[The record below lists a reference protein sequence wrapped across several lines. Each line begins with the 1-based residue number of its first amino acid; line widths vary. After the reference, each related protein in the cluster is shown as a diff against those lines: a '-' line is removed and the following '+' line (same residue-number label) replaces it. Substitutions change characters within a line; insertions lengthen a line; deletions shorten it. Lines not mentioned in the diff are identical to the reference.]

1 MKNNELMSVSV
12 RGLLSNQTVAKL
24 VSIAKNINIKGYSG
38 KTKSALVELIYPR
51 ITDRTFLED
60 LFLICDH
67 CSWEYILTSS
77 TDSSPTQ
84 VPNIVLSPCEALAE
98 LCLLQCTKGDSCSF
112 IVMPA
117 EIKEVFAQFSAD
129 GYMERKAKADLL
141 DRYAL
146 AVTHLYGLIRQDEFV
161 SIFNAQNSVKT
172 DVDEMFSVLIQHVQS
187 DAPYGFWDDYL
198 THSLFEE
205 NEYKDTEDLLSA
217 LTGKQRFIPERSLLL
232 QYSDPNFIERS
243 PASNRFMRF
252 FCDKM
257 SCSERIAA
265 DITSEFSFA
274 CQVDASIGKALGL
287 LDTYDLRLTKDRA
300 KELIPLLVDLSNHT
314 RKWSN
319 CGFTPEEIHQQKI
332 RSSSVRQ
339 GRKIGRNEPCPCGSG
354 KKYKKCCGF

>member
-67 CSWEYILTSS
+67 RSWEYILTSS

-146 AVTHLYGLIRQDEFV
+146 AVTHLYGLIRQDEFHGT
-161 SIFNAQNSVKT
+161 IF
-172 DVDEMFSVLIQHVQS
+172 
-187 DAPYGFWDDYL
+187 
-198 THSLFEE
+198 
-205 NEYKDTEDLLSA
+205 
-217 LTGKQRFIPERSLLL
+217 
-232 QYSDPNFIERS
+232 
-243 PASNRFMRF
+243 
-252 FCDKM
+252 
-257 SCSERIAA
+257 
-265 DITSEFSFA
+265 
-274 CQVDASIGKALGL
+274 
-287 LDTYDLRLTKDRA
+287 
-300 KELIPLLVDLSNHT
+300 
-314 RKWSN
+314 
-319 CGFTPEEIHQQKI
+319 
-332 RSSSVRQ
+332 Q
-339 GRKIGRNEPCPCGSG
+339 G
-354 KKYKKCCGF
+354 